1 MNTAT
6 KAVVILNAFRD
17 RNLMSPA
24 ILKQFQGDE

>member
-17 RNLMSPA
+17 RNSISPV